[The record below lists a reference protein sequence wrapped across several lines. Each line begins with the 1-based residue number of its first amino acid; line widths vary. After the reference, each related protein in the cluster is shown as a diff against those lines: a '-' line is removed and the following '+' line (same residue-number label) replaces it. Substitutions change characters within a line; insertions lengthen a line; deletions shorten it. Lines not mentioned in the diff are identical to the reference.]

1 VLNLV
6 KNVDARKNTFLR
18 MAGSGLWTTST
29 LNLTFTENFVA
40 WSRRITDSCT
50 NHIDIQTDD
59 SIFEKNIGYKNEG
72 GFFESMGLS
81 DNNVV
86 RYCVSVD
93 DGQEDLGDGERSHH
107 ANSVFLTGYTAAP
120 KGTNYRVA
128 PTNITMNN
136 NLLASTAS
144 ATQYWRIL
152 DKPTGIVVANNQ
164 FIVGQGKIELIDD
177 STKYDHAAITGHA
190 NLVGGDEAAL
200 EKFEGIMT
208 ASDTARVDATTSDSY
223 AQGFADVITSYLDN
237 THGSMLSYDELKDRL
252 CALSEPTAVA
262 LAKSKM
268 SAYPVNVPLYTS
280 QLPPSTVDFCGKS
293 VQGNIIGP
301 IQGNA

>member
-1 VLNLV
+1 
-6 KNVDARKNTFLR
+6 
-18 MAGSGLWTTST
+18 
-29 LNLTFTENFVA
+29 
-40 WSRRITDSCT
+40 
-50 NHIDIQTDD
+50 
-59 SIFEKNIGYKNEG
+59 
-72 GFFESMGLS
+72 
-81 DNNVV
+81 
-86 RYCVSVD
+86 
-93 DGQEDLGDGERSHH
+93 
-107 ANSVFLTGYTAAP
+107 
-120 KGTNYRVA
+120 VA